1 MFTRRKA
8 ALVLF
13 TGALGAALIGRATSA
28 RSEIPPPP
36 KAFPEMRA
44 ALALSDAVANRT
56 ETEIVVWSESASGNA
71 VNSLARIEHA
81 ANAVVRGDATPD
93 LASIYVVAD
102 EVPGD
107 FGAVLH
113 RVSSTAPLTRLAE
126 HVVHAARPMVDG
138 SARVFIE
145 VGSQGTQTEPAQVDV
160 NPARLRTDHLEIW
173 AFAAGSNVHT
183 VVTSFDGYALHLA
196 GYTDSGPIV
205 YRVGAERAE
214 IVVFDLNAKRERI
227 LATVPP
233 FARDFSSDGRHLVY
247 SNRHA
252 DSDTQWNIDQLDLRS
267 GVITALTATTGD
279 AMTPYR
285 LADGT
290 TAVSGAGRSGL
301 SFLGADHIKVR
312 APAGAGFDV
321 VEDEANGIVL
331 VRHQTDAPLDTR
343 LFVDP
348 IRNVS
353 RVTTWR
359 DQFGE
364 LLRLQGSSRGGL
376 R

>member
-160 NPARLRTDHLEIW
+160 
-173 AFAAGSNVHT
+173 HT

-312 APAGAGFDV
+312 SPAGAGFDV

-364 LLRLQGSSRGGL
+364 LLRLQGSRRGGL

>member
-8 ALVLF
+8 ALVLVTATF
-13 TGALGAALIGRATSA
+13 GAALIGRATSA
-28 RSEIPPPP
+28 RSEIPPQP
-36 KAFPEMRA
+36 KAFPELRA

-56 ETEIVVWSESASGNA
+56 ETEIVVWSESASGNS
-71 VNSLARIEHA
+71 VSSLARIEHA

-93 LASIYVVAD
+93 LALIYVVAD
-102 EVPGD
+102 EAPGD

-113 RVSSTAPLTRLAE
+113 RVSATSPSTRLAE
-126 HVVHAARPMVDG
+126 HVVHAARPMVD
-138 SARVFIE
+138 SAARVYVE
-145 VGSQGTQTEPAQVDV
+145 VGAQGNKVEPEPSEV
-160 NPARLRTDHLEIW
+160 NPAKLRTDHLAIW
-173 AFAAGSNVHT
+173 AFAAGSGAHT
-183 VVTSFDGYALHLA
+183 VVTTFDGYALHLA

-205 YRVGAERAE
+205 YRVGADRAE
-214 IVVFDLNAKRERI
+214 IVAFDVNAKRERV

-252 DSDTQWNIDQLDLRS
+252 NADTQWNIDQLDLQS
-267 GVITALTATTGD
+267 GVITTLTSTTDD

-301 SFLGADHIKVR
+301 SFLGADHIKLR
-312 APAGAGFDV
+312 SPAGAGFDA
-321 VEDEANGIVL
+321 VEDEANGILL
-331 VRHQTDAPLDTR
+331 VRHQTEAPLDTR

-348 IRNVS
+348 TRNQWRGV
-353 RVTTWR
+353 TWR
-359 DQFGE
+359 GQFGE
-364 LLRLQGSSRGGL
+364 PLRLQGSSRGGL